1 MKDSEEWPSIFD
13 TTIHEKNNP
22 TELILDTYL
31 IYIYCR
37 MYIESGHFEHVL
49 QILQF

>member
-13 TTIHEKNNP
+13 AIIHDENNP
-22 TELILDTYL
+22 TESMQNTDL

-49 QILQF
+49 